1 LERTS
6 LIVAGRAAL
15 DEINL
20 NTVPIVAGIGAAS
33 TRESIQL
40 AKDAAA
46 AGADFA
52 IAIPPGYYAGPLIAE
67 NMVALR
73 TYFLDIAEASPIP
86 V

>member
-1 LERTS
+1 M
-6 LIVAGRAAL
+6 IVAARSAL

-20 NTVPIVAGIGAAS
+20 STVPIVAGIGATS

-40 AKDAAA
+40 SKDAAA

-52 IAIPPGYYAGPLIAE
+52 IAIPPGYYAGPLMVD
-67 NMVALR
+67 NMTALR